1 MMFPLLEAILF
12 SFPPILR
19 TVSTR
24 RRGEDTERVEQ
35 IWFFL
40 VCVFLCCG
48 SGLEAATGES
58 PLRTC
63 GNARHCGGEN
73 IHPPAKK

>member
-35 IWFFL
+35 IWFFWC
-40 VCVFLCCG
+40 VCFCVVVVA
-48 SGLEAATGES
+48 SRQQQES
-58 PLRTC
+58 LL
-63 GNARHCGGEN
+63 
-73 IHPPAKK
+73 